1 MKKLAS
7 IFILLGIILGSFFA
21 QEANASTW
29 KSTVTIHADGPYS
42 GNHNYHKRL
51 VFSEIS
57 SETEDTEQRSSGEF
71 DFIYIYDVTSEI
83 RYIKNI
89 LSSVFSSSAITQQE
103 INSLPIFLVVRSI
116 QI

>member
-7 IFILLGIILGSFFA
+7 IFVLLGIILGSFFA

-29 KSTVTIHADGPYS
+29 NTSVTIHADGPYS
-42 GNHNYHKRL
+42 GNHNFHKRL
-51 VFSEIS
+51 IFSEIS
-57 SETEDTEQRSSGEF
+57 NETEDSEQRNSSEF
-71 DFIYIYDVTSEI
+71 DFIYIYDVVSEI

-89 LSSVFSSSAITQQE
+89 LSSIFSCAIITQQE
-103 INSLPIFLVVRSI
+103 INSLPIFLAVRSI